1 MKTCFLSIDV
11 EKKDGQKDQPFEGVD
26 NLDNILNIFKKHKAN
41 ATLFVTG
48 EILEYCPDL
57 VKKWSKDFEI
67 GCHNYQHIPLDKI
80 SLAERER
87 QVRNF
92 VNIYRNIFKISPKGF
107 RAPRNVIDNNQFLI
121 LERYG
126 FLYDS
131 SVLPRYPWPIQ
142 TYTGYK
148 GRAPIFPYY
157 PNINNYRKK
166 GEMKI
171 LEIPESP
178 ISFSLPMIHIPL
190 VATWLRKWGVKVFK
204 ILLKSRKQ
212 GYLSFSMHSWD
223 GVKFIGKS
231 PKNSGKIFLRQLDE
245 ILGFLKK
252 IGYEF
257 KNGEQIYDEFLQNR
271 KQRKG

>member
-1 MKTCFLSIDV
+1 MKTCFISIDV
-11 EKKDGQKDQPFEGVD
+11 EKKDGQKDQPFAGVD
-26 NLDNILNIFKKHKAN
+26 NLDNILNILKRHKVS

-57 VKKWSKDFEI
+57 VKKWSKDFEVS
-67 GCHNYQHIPLDKI
+67 CHNYWHVALDKI
-80 SLAERER
+80 NLPERER
-87 QVRNF
+87 QIRDF
-92 VNIYRNIFKISPKGF
+92 VNLYKNILGYPPKGF
-107 RAPRNVIDNNQFLI
+107 RAPRNVIDNNQFPI

-142 TYTGYK
+142 TYAGYR
-148 GRAPIFPYY
+148 GRAPILPYY

-178 ISFSLPMIHIPL
+178 ISFSLPMIHIPF
-190 VATWLRKWGVKVFK
+190 VATWLRKWGNKVFK

-212 GYLSFSMHSWD
+212 DYLSFSMHSWD
-223 GVKFIGKS
+223 GVKSIDKS

>member
-1 MKTCFLSIDV
+1 MKICFLSIDV
-11 EKKDGQKDQPFEGVD
+11 EKHENQKDQPFEGVD

-41 ATLFVTG
+41 ATLFVAG

-57 VKKWSKDFEI
+57 VKKWSKDFEVS
-67 GCHNYQHIPLDKI
+67 CHNYWYVALDKI
-80 SLAERER
+80 NLPERER
-87 QVRNF
+87 QIRDF
-92 VNIYRNIFKISPKGF
+92 VNLYKNILGYPPKGF
-107 RAPRNVIDNNQFLI
+107 RAPRNVIDNNQFPI

-131 SVLPRYPWPIQ
+131 SVLPRYPWPIKL
-142 TYTGYK
+142 YAGYR

-178 ISFSLPMIHIPL
+178 ISFSLPMIHIPF

-212 GYLSFSMHSWD
+212 DYLSFSMHSWD
-223 GVKFIGKS
+223 SVKFVGKS
-231 PKNSGKIFLRQLDE
+231 HKNSGKIFLRQLDE

-257 KNGEQIYDEFLQNR
+257 KSGEQIYEEMAKN
-271 KQRKG
+271 K